1 MNFFWVFVR
10 NSMLKPIL
18 WVWTQFGFFS
28 CISSCIISFNMFMHH
43 IVLLVLYIFFFWLTC
58 SLPLVLFFVVF
69 PFFFFFVLLF
79 LILAPRLGRL
89 ELIGFPLPLLC
100 LLLGFSCLGMSVR
113 VRPMRNLIV
122 NVRFGLSVLWFLMRS
137 IQPLRLILSL
147 EVGCHS

>member
-43 IVLLVLYIFFFWLTC
+43 IVLLVLFFFLANLQSAPGFVFC
-58 SLPLVLFFVVF
+58 CFSL
-69 PFFFFFVLLF
+69 FFFVLLF

-122 NVRFGLSVLWFLMRS
+122 NVRFGLSVLWFSMRS
-137 IQPLRLILSL
+137 IQPLGLILSL
-147 EVGCHS
+147 EVGCRS